1 METVIEVTETEIEA
15 VAGEEAGGEEEGV
28 VEVVGEAGGEETE
41 VEEEEGLVVI
51 GVAEEVA

>member
-1 METVIEVTETEIEA
+1 MEVTETEIEA
-15 VAGEEAGGEEEGV
+15 VAGEDAGGEGV

-51 GVAEEVA
+51 GVTEEVA